1 MLAEALFCL
10 CCEDSPMYRHRA
22 LSRGRP
28 YFYYR
33 CFGRGSERRS
43 CGNMVRVELVDAA
56 VNKIMAVTFD
66 IPVMRHE
73 IVHGNEAE
81 IGAEIERIKFELSQ
95 LGKLGLSDEEEDAER
110 ARLRAERD
118 RVASTEV
125 VEDRVELVETD
136 DTYLELWDRLSV
148 PERGPWL
155 AEQGF
160 RVTASKERVAV
171 SQGSVSASLTPSE
184 PERMATVRD
193 TTPVY
198 RGECECGCGAGIYSS
213 KYGQP
218 RKFVNRAHAQVAYRR
233 RLAARAGSK

>member
-1 MLAEALFCL
+1 MLAEALFCPF
-10 CCEDSPMYRHRA
+10 CEDSPMYRHRA
-22 LSRGRP
+22 LGSGRP

-33 CFGRGSERRS
+33 CFGRGSERQS

-56 VNKIMAVTFD
+56 VNEIMAMTFD
-66 IPVMRHE
+66 IPVMRYQ
-73 IVHGNEAE
+73 IVYGNEAE
-81 IGAEIERIKFELSQ
+81 IAAELERIKFDLSQ

-118 RVASTEV
+118 RAASTEV
-125 VEDRVELVETD
+125 VEDRAELIETD
-136 DTYLELWDRLSV
+136 DTYLELWERLGV

-155 AEQGF
+155 AEHQF
-160 RVTASKERVAV
+160 RVSVSKERATV
-171 SQGSVSASLTPSE
+171 SQGSISASVTLSE

-198 RGECECGCGAGIYSS
+198 RGECACGCGIDIYSS

-218 RKFVNRAHAQVAYRR
+218 RKFVNRAHAQAAYRR
-233 RLAARAGSK
+233 RLAAREGSE